1 MANADIIIPGEL
13 AWRTKPLRLVPLKVE
28 PVDPTPVQCVRRGMS
43 LYKARLMY
51 PQELTAEDA
60 AFLIENKVS
69 KILIAASYQ
78 MVTSDLYK
86 KLIKWGIHKKS
97 SKKSIVSTESKE
109 LVKIHETAT
118 HSN

>member
-1 MANADIIIPGEL
+1 MANADIIIPGEMV
-13 AWRTKPLRLVPLKVE
+13 WRTKPLRLVPRKAE
-28 PVDPTPVQCVRRGMS
+28 PKDPTPVQCIRRGIS

-60 AFLIENKVS
+60 AFLVANKVS

-78 MVTSDLYK
+78 MATSDLYR
-86 KLIKWGIHKKS
+86 KLIKWGIHKKN
-97 SKKSIVSTESKE
+97 SKKISVNTESKE
-109 LVKIHETAT
+109 MENIHETST